1 MNKKHIAIAML
12 AMPLAFSAHAQ
23 TVTDEDSD
31 AANLPT
37 AEAEFAD
44 TALPDLS
51 DAEVPSLADVL
62 SEMSDVEISE
72 MEQSVFDAG
81 ALDFDTQSMIQN
93 EIEAALEEGL
103 ISPEQASDVDI
114 ALEIVN
120 ANAEFFDF
128 DILKEISELIAEG
141 EFSEAQ
147 IRQTLQAFD
156 SLSDA
161 DKALV
166 TSEEFDAN
174 DVNNA
179 LYQQVSAEGK
189 AIIQANMPVLTTP

>member
-1 MNKKHIAIAML
+1 MNKTKIAIAIL
-12 AMPLAFSAHAQ
+12 AVPLAFSAQAQ
-23 TVTDEDSD
+23 TLSDEDNN
-31 AANLPT
+31 ATNLPT
-37 AEAEFAD
+37 AETDVAE
-44 TALPDLS
+44 PDLPEFS
-51 DAEVPSLADVL
+51 DLEVPSLADVL
-62 SEMSDVEISE
+62 NDMNDVEILE
-72 MEQSVFDAG
+72 MEQSVFDTG

-103 ISPEQASDVDI
+103 ISPEQASDLDI

-120 ANAEFFDF
+120 ANAEYFDF
-128 DILKEISELIAEG
+128 DILQEISDLIEEG

-166 TSEEFDAN
+166 ANEGFDAN
-174 DVNNA
+174 DPGNA
-179 LYQQVSAEGK
+179 LYQQVSAEGQT
-189 AIIQANMPVLTTP
+189 IIRDNMPVLTE

>member
-1 MNKKHIAIAML
+1 MNKTKIAIAIL
-12 AMPLAFSAHAQ
+12 AVPLAFSAQAQ
-23 TVTDEDSD
+23 TLSDEDND
-31 AANLPT
+31 ATNLPT
-37 AEAEFAD
+37 AETDVAE
-44 TALPDLS
+44 PDLPEFS
-51 DAEVPSLADVL
+51 DLQVPSLADVL
-62 SEMSDVEISE
+62 NDMNDVEILE
-72 MEQSVFDAG
+72 MEQSVFDTG

-103 ISPEQASDVDI
+103 ISPEQASDLDI

-120 ANAEFFDF
+120 ANAEYFDF
-128 DILKEISELIAEG
+128 DILQEISDLIEEG

-166 TSEEFDAN
+166 ANEGFDAN
-174 DVNNA
+174 DPGNA
-179 LYQQVSAEGK
+179 LCQQVSAEGK
-189 AIIQANMPVLTTP
+189 SIIRANMPVLTE

>member
-1 MNKKHIAIAML
+1 MNKTKIAIAIL
-12 AMPLAFSAHAQ
+12 AVPLAFSAQAQ
-23 TVTDEDSD
+23 TLSDEDND
-31 AANLPT
+31 ATNLPT
-37 AEAEFAD
+37 AETDVAE
-44 TALPDLS
+44 PDLPEFS
-51 DAEVPSLADVL
+51 DLEVPSLADVL
-62 SEMSDVEISE
+62 NDMNDVEILE
-72 MEQSVFDAG
+72 MEQSVFDTG
-81 ALDFDTQSMIQN
+81 ALDFDTQSIIQN

-103 ISPEQASDVDI
+103 ISPEQASDLDI

-120 ANAEFFDF
+120 ANAEYFDF
-128 DILKEISELIAEG
+128 DILQEISDLIEEG

-166 TSEEFDAN
+166 ANEGFDAN
-174 DVNNA
+174 DPGNA

-189 AIIQANMPVLTTP
+189 SIIQANMPVLTE